1 MKRILLAS
9 VIVIAIGAAAIVMNS
24 GNSAVTSSNAAVSAN
39 PKIMTLYKNPQ
50 CTCCEGYASYLR
62 SNGYTV
68 TVKPTHNLSLIKR
81 QHGVPKKFEGCHTSL
96 IDGYVVEGHVPIGTL
111 NKLLSERP
119 SIKGISLPGMPM
131 GSPGM
136 TGKKTAPFEIHQFP
150 ADGKSKLYAV
160 A

>member
-9 VIVIAIGAAAIVMNS
+9 VIVIATGAAAIVITN
-24 GNSAVTSSNAAVSAN
+24 GKSAVTSSNAAVNAT
-39 PKIMTLYKNPQ
+39 PKIMTLYKNPL
-50 CTCCEGYASYLR
+50 CTCCEGYATYLR

-68 TVKPTHNLSLIKR
+68 TVKATHDLSLIKR
-81 QHGVPKKFEGCHTSL
+81 QHGVPKKYEGCHTSL
-96 IDGYVVEGHVPIGTL
+96 IDGYVVEGHVPVGTL

-119 SIKGISLPGMPM
+119 DIKGISLPGMPM

-136 TGKKTAPFEIHQFP
+136 SGWKNSPFEIQQFT

-160 A
+160 E